1 MKILLT
7 IEDISYGRGAERVTV
22 NLANALCECGHEVSI
37 LSFYQRHPKLPYTD
51 INPSVKLFFRYNYEQ
66 SIAQEESKKQFFK
79 GFYYKNIHKL
89 ILSYELKNA
98 DYDFIISSGFAY
110 FPYFKNKKTK
120 YIKIIHTNFHRYS
133 SRNALFDTLAVLST
147 KELDIWQKYHNFV
160 RVIPN
165 FLPKFP
171 SQNTNCAQ
179 KRVLAVGSLSK
190 EKGFLRL
197 LDIWKIVQTYP
208 HTGGGGLS
216 CHTNTPCHN
225 ETFSCHTEGKA
236 QSILN
241 DENKDISHSL
251 NMTND
256 SKEIFRYAQNDKVK
270 ASQNDKN
277 QDCHTERSEVSQK
290 DQEIVV
296 RYNKNLDFKEW
307 QLIIVGDGVLKKELE
322 SKIKALNLQESVI
335 LKPFT
340 KQIEKEYL
348 SASIYAMSSHF
359 EGFPMVLLE
368 SASYGLAPISFDIK
382 TGPSD
387 IIADEKSGFLVVD
400 NDLQSYADKLM
411 LLMCDED
418 LRQNFGTKAKQVVSE
433 KFSQKTVLELW
444 QKLFD
449 EIKTLD
455 NA

>member
-22 NLANALCECGHEVSI
+22 NLANALRECGHEVSI
-37 LSFYQRHPKLPYTD
+37 LSFYQRHPNLPYTD

-147 KELDIWQKYHNFV
+147 KELDIWQGYHNFV

-171 SQNTNCAQ
+171 SQSTNCAQ

-197 LDIWKIVQTYP
+197 LDIWKIVQESIKNSPYSVI
-208 HTGGGGLS
+208 LS
-216 CHTNTPCHN
+216 ETKCSEVSIQKTENRLLNVECQNENCVDFFAAATPCN
-225 ETFSCHTEGKA
+225 PLGRC
-236 QSILN
+236 
-241 DENKDISHSL
+241 
-251 NMTND
+251 
-256 SKEIFRYAQNDKVK
+256 AQNDKIKV
-270 ASQNDKN
+270 SQNDKSLDLRN
-277 QDCHTERSEVSQK
+277 D
-290 DQEIVV
+290 D
-296 RYNKNLDFKEW
+296 NLTQW

-348 SASIYAMSSHF
+348 SASIYAMTSHF
-359 EGFPMVLLE
+359 EGFGMVLAE
-368 SASYGLAPISFDIK
+368 ASSYALPCVAFDVK

-387 IIADEKSGFLVVD
+387 IIADEKSGFLVAD
-400 NDLQSYADKLM
+400 NDLQGYADKLM
-411 LLMCDED
+411 LLMRDEN

-433 KFSQKTVLELW
+433 KFSKEVVMKEW
-444 QKLFD
+444 QGLFD
-449 EIKTLD
+449 ELD
-455 NA
+455 K